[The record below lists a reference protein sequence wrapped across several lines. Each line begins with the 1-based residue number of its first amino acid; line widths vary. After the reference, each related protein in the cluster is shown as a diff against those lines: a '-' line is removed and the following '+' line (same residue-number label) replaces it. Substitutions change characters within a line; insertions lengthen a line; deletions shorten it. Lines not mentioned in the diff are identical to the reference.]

1 MAEGIAALI
10 TAAGYS
16 SRMGDFKPL
25 LKLGTFTAVERAVRC
40 FRLAGVND
48 IRVVTGHRAPE
59 VAQALKPYP
68 VQRSG
73 DAPTAVRGHNNI
85 SNVRMSPMI
94 INNAGYDRGMYSSVQ
109 EGVKRLEPDVRAFF
123 MTPVDTPLVRPD
135 TVQRILA
142 SFADRGKPGIIYPV
156 YRGRRGHPTLIAAKY
171 VEEILSGTQPDGL
184 RGLLIRHEDEAVEV
198 EVNDEAVLL
207 DMDTPEDY
215 QNLLQYLEQ
224 RAVPSPRE
232 CRRILSTAATADQ
245 VRDHCLAVARV
256 ACILADRLN
265 KSGAGL
271 DKDLVT
277 AGAMLHDVAR
287 GRQDH
292 AVAAAQLIEALG
304 YHRVAQVVASHMDI
318 TASVTTDVSEAE
330 LVFLAD
336 KLVKGCQI
344 VSLAERFGSTLKNF
358 SNDPEAVAALKNRW
372 QQASLIK
379 VKVEKILGR
388 PLNGSWRCGADIVCK
403 NTITSRR

>member
-16 SRMGDFKPL
+16 SRMGNFKPL
-25 LKLGTFTAVERAVRC
+25 LKLGAFTAVERVVRC
-40 FRLAGVND
+40 FRLAGVKD
-48 IRVVTGHRAPE
+48 VRVVTGHRAPE
-59 VAQALKPYP
+59 VVQALKPQP
-68 VQRSG
+68 
-73 DAPTAVRGHNNI
+73 
-85 SNVRMSPMI
+85 PMI
-94 INNAGYDRGMYSSVQ
+94 INNAGYARGMYSSVQ
-109 EGVKRLEPDVRAFF
+109 EGVKSLEPDVRAFF

-142 SFADRGKPGIIYPV
+142 TFAGRGKPGIIYPV

-171 VEEILSGTQPDGL
+171 MEQILRGTQPGGL
-184 RGLLIRHEDEAVEV
+184 RGLLSRYEDEAMEV

-215 QNLLQYLEQ
+215 QTLLQYLDH

-232 CRRILSTAATADQ
+232 CRRILDEAVRTGR

-256 ACILADRLN
+256 AVILAGRLN
-265 KSGAGL
+265 KCGAGL

-287 GRQDH
+287 GRSNH
-292 AVAAAQLIEALG
+292 AAVGAQLLEKLG
-304 YHRVAQVVASHMDI
+304 YPRVAQVVASHMDI
-318 TASVTTDVSEAE
+318 TGCITVNISEAE

-344 VSLAERFGSTLKNF
+344 VFLSERFGSALKKF
-358 SNDPEAVAALKNRW
+358 SNDPGAVEALKNRW
-372 QQASLIK
+372 QQAGLIK
-379 VKVEKILGR
+379 AKVERILDCPLKTVLPAAPKIQIT
-388 PLNGSWRCGADIVCK
+388 SWR
-403 NTITSRR
+403 